1 MTPPLRLRID
11 VALDYQVRSGE
22 ADAVLNIQAAR
33 TPHQQVLQ
41 ETLTATPL
49 LALREDLDPATG
61 TRRLRLRAAP
71 GPLGLHY
78 SATLELTHHLADP
91 QQVHEM
97 AVGALPAQVLPFLYP
112 SRYCESDK
120 LNAFAMGRFGAL
132 PLGHARVQAICDWV
146 RRHVQF
152 TSGASAGT
160 TSAADTF
167 VQRRGVC
174 RDFAHLMI
182 ALCRAL
188 NIPARFATGM
198 DYGADPSLGPPD
210 FHAYVEAWLGGR
222 WYLFDPS
229 GTATPLGLM
238 RFASG
243 RDAADCA
250 WATIFGDVLPL
261 NQRLQVIA
269 VAGADGQLR
278 LPGPTALAI
287 STAAD

>member
-1 MTPPLRLRID
+1 MSPPTRLQIEI
-11 VALDYQVRSGE
+11 ALEYQVRSGE
-22 ADAVLNIQAAR
+22 ADFVLNVQPAR
-33 TPHQQVLQ
+33 TAQQQVVQ
-41 ETLTATPL
+41 ELLTSTPL
-49 LALREDLDPATG
+49 LSLREDVEAATG
-61 TRRLRLRAAP
+61 ARRLRLRAGA
-71 GPLGLHY
+71 GPLGLR
-78 SATLELTHHLADP
+78 ATATVDIHHHLAAPADVP
-91 QQVHEM
+91 EM
-97 AVGALPAQVLPFLYP
+97 RLADIPGPVLPFLYP

-132 PLGHARVQAICDWV
+132 PLGHGRVQAICDWV

-261 NQRLQVIA
+261 NQQLRVVA
-269 VAGADGQLR
+269 VPGPDGLLR
-278 LPGPTALAI
+278 LPGTTALAI
-287 STAAD
+287 STAVD